1 MIKFK
6 VVLYKKVKL
15 PSSFLNEALGSDK
28 YALKPI
34 RSFFADDIDGVYDLL
49 DVFALEQHSLRGFRG
64 LGHTTVN
71 VFFRL
76 KWTPELNSN
85 EWIPLKDG
93 AYYNEELNNR
103 ILYGY

>member
-15 PSSFLNEALGSDK
+15 PSSFLNETLGSDK
-28 YALKPI
+28 FALKPV
-34 RSFFADDIDGVYDLL
+34 RSFFANDIDGVYDLL

-64 LGHTTVN
+64 LGHTTVK

-76 KWTPELNSN
+76 KWTPESDNG
-85 EWIPLKDG
+85 WIPLKDG
-93 AYYNEELNNR
+93 AYYNEELNDK